1 MAEEGGGGGKWREPG
16 RKPKS
21 VHGTANEPFLAMA
34 LRVGVDVIHHFLGY
48 RPYPLCLRRRR
59 DERERVRLTSQQ
71 DRENCTAG
79 EKFRR

>member
-1 MAEEGGGGGKWREPG
+1 MGSLANRLLAANQWQRRGGGGGKWRESG

-48 RPYPLCLRRRR
+48 SSG
-59 DERERVRLTSQQ
+59 LTLSARG
-71 DRENCTAG
+71 DG
-79 EKFRR
+79 EMKEKECD